1 MKINFICGR
10 RKTKEGEGYVEL
22 TLSDG
27 SLYKYY
33 STGLVCFTNQWNPK
47 SRTYKE
53 AHPLSEINNTKLK
66 KIKLGVEVYL
76 AKQGVLEKE
85 ADLDEIRA
93 IIKGKPQQT
102 NQSFYAYAEKKLNE
116 DMGLALATVTSQKH
130 SLKLLNDFQK
140 GIKLQ
145 DIKHS
150 LIEGFDNWMR
160 KLGYVAS
167 TRDKVHRNISK
178 YINKAILDDLIPQK
192 QYPYNK
198 FKKEKFTSQKVFLTE
213 AELKKIRDA
222 DLAGELATAR
232 DQFIIASLTGLSIS
246 DLLSLT
252 RKQISEEMIDGEKV
266 RLIRGKRK
274 KSNTTYVIP
283 LFEEAEQLL
292 EKYNYNMPH
301 KSLNR
306 YNILLRRIAKEAGID
321 KKISS
326 HTARH
331 SFATG
336 ALSKNV
342 PIETVSAVLGHTSL
356 RTTQV
361 YAKVVATKVVR
372 DMRGTR

>member
-1 MKINFICGR
+1 
-10 RKTKEGEGYVEL
+10 
-22 TLSDG
+22 
-27 SLYKYY
+27 
-33 STGLVCFTNQWNPK
+33 
-47 SRTYKE
+47 
-53 AHPLSEINNTKLK
+53 
-66 KIKLGVEVYL
+66 
-76 AKQGVLEKE
+76 
-85 ADLDEIRA
+85 
-93 IIKGKPQQT
+93 
-102 NQSFYAYAEKKLNE
+102 
-116 DMGLALATVTSQKH
+116 
-130 SLKLLNDFQK
+130 
-140 GIKLQ
+140 
-145 DIKHS
+145 
-150 LIEGFDNWMR
+150 
-160 KLGYVAS
+160 
-167 TRDKVHRNISK
+167 
-178 YINKAILDDLIPQK
+178 
-192 QYPYNK
+192 
-198 FKKEKFTSQKVFLTE
+198 
-213 AELKKIRDA
+213 
-222 DLAGELATAR
+222 
-232 DQFIIASLTGLSIS
+232 
-246 DLLSLT
+246 
-252 RKQISEEMIDGEKV
+252 MIDGEKV

-274 KSNTTYVIP
+274 KSDTTYVIP